1 MVDWKTK
8 FFSFYLDKTKE
19 HNDTS
24 VKDKKVVLSVTEKLK
39 IVFPVDNKT

>member
-24 VKDKKVVLSVTEKLK
+24 VKDKKVVLSVTEKFNF
-39 IVFPVDNKT
+39 FPVDNKT